1 MDMSNLD
8 NVQIENASRV
18 ADSAIKQGVDPDFAV
33 AVAYAESKLRIPN
46 KPSSAGAIGIMQ
58 LMPDT
63 VSLYNKKHKMN
74 INPNDLDS
82 NIDGGVFILK
92 DMLNTYKTPQN
103 AVIAYNTSTDT
114 RNKFFALYAKDPDA
128 AMKMLPQETVDY
140 GTKVGENY
148 NLADENAPPD
158 GEPSIFGH
166 GETEAQKIAKERKR
180 SGNENAPDDSVFIGG
195 SADAATVGT
204 PIGVLK
210 GLIERG
216 AFGKKPEIPL
226 SKAVGE
232 ATDAFNTASKAEKD
246 ARLKLP
252 SEMQVEN
259 TAKPSHFVDQPLEA
273 EYKSQLPQAQREAA
287 AAEEA
292 LRASGAK
299 VQGASGASNWMR
311 SMAGPQHQLP
321 ENILASATDMT
332 KASPTGGQRLINEDL
347 LNLKKIK
354 GMGGGY
360 SLAGTGT
367 SQLMLPRG
375 IAGEQDAKFAAQ
387 RAAHQAALTKA
398 SDEASARLAKAKEI
412 EESVAKYK
420 TSQSAT
426 SEAKSALDAATL
438 KDKSYK
444 LIAPFRSVGAALAKS
459 PIITNALSGAGTAM
473 SVEEA
478 VYRYNHGDVG
488 GVVLNTLAAAFGLAS
503 MVPARSPAS
512 AITKGVGVVGGLGL
526 IPFQM
531 GYEHYNPRQPQKK
544 VRGGLVRNSR

>member
-92 DMLNTYKTPQN
+92 DMLDTYKTPQN
-103 AVIAYNTSTDT
+103 AVIAYNTSTET

-148 NLADENAPPD
+148 NLSDENAPSV

-166 GETEAQKIAKERKR
+166 GETEAQKIGRERKASG
-180 SGNENAPDDSVFIGG
+180 SGNVRDDSVFISG
-195 SADAATVGT
+195 SADAALVGT
-204 PIGVLK
+204 GSGALK
-210 GLIERG
+210 GL
-216 AFGKKPEIPL
+216 
-226 SKAVGE
+226 
-232 ATDAFNTASKAEKD
+232 AEKIIFNPS
-246 ARLKLP
+246 LP
-252 SEMQVEN
+252 SSKESLMADERLAR
-259 TAKPSHFVDQPLEA
+259 AKAQEGIIRGRMGMNEGVSHFVDQPLESKFA
-273 EYKSQLPQAQREAA
+273 SQLPEAERQAA

-311 SMAGPQHQLP
+311 TMAGQQHQLP
-321 ENILASATDMT
+321 ENILSSATDMT

-354 GMGGGY
+354 GMGAGNY
-360 SLAGTGT
+360 SLVGEGAG
-367 SQLMLPRG
+367 QLMLPPSVATERG
-375 IAGEQDAKFAAQ
+375 ATLAEQAKAAQ
-387 RAAHQAALTKA
+387 APLYNEVKTTTSRLATAREDAAN
-398 SDEASARLAKAKEI
+398 ASALAKAKER
-412 EESVAKYK
+412 
-420 TSQSAT
+420 T
-426 SEAKSALDAATL
+426 ALAQDTANRALKEHPPSGTL
-438 KDKSYK
+438 KNIGLK
-444 LIAPFRSVGAALAKS
+444 VAKS
-459 PIITNALSGAGTAM
+459 PILFNALSGAGTAL
-473 SVEEA
+473 SAEEA
-478 VYRYNHGDVG
+478 WDRYQRGDYG
-488 GVVLNTLAAAFGLAS
+488 GAVLNTLAAVFGGMS
-503 MVPARSPAS
+503 MIPPAGPLGM
-512 AITKGVGVVGGLGL
+512 AIKGVGTVGGLGL
-526 IPFQM
+526 AIPTIA
-531 GYEHYNPRQPQKK
+531 YDYYNPKTPQKK
-544 VRGGLVRNSR
+544 ARGGLVRNSR